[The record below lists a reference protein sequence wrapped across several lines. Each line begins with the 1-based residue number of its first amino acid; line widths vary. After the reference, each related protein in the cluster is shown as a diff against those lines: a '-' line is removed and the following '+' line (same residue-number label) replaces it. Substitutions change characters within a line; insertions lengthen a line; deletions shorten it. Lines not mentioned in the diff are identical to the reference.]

1 MPKTRGPYIQY
12 FLVYHCSEKKYC
24 KIPKFVVS
32 YYS

>member
-12 FLVYHCSEKKYC
+12 FLIYHCNEKKYC
-24 KIPKFVVS
+24 KTPNFVVS